1 MPSGSILIHRASAP
15 YSLRISQFTEKKKAS
30 QQKTKLNKCSISG
43 DARGYGKTEG
53 TVTQKP
59 RSLTQQKMRE
69 RVGGKN
75 SSYERRLLGF
85 WDRGTLR
92 SAFKSNEESIH
103 LHILQG
109 KEMITAKRPSSHS
122 Y

>member
-30 QQKTKLNKCSISG
+30 QQKTKLDTCSISG

-53 TVTQKP
+53 TSTQKP
-59 RSLTQQKMRE
+59 RALTQQKMRE

-75 SSYERRLLGF
+75 SSYEKRLLGF

-92 SAFKSNEESIH
+92 SAFKSNEESIN

-109 KEMITAKRPSSHS
+109 KQMITAKRPSSHS